1 MKKNDYEVDFKFDWV
16 IKKATKGEYTPA
28 PVEDYKQQLR
38 QKLEYQKDNT
48 GPGGEQKGM
57 DVDDNDEDEED
68 DQ

>member
-1 MKKNDYEVDFKFDWV
+1 MKKNDYEMDFKFDWV
-16 IKKATKGEYTPA
+16 VKKASKGEYQPA

-48 GPGGEQKGM
+48 GAGGDAKM
-57 DVDDNDEDEED
+57 DVDENDEEED